1 MPNLV
6 GVGNSQISNNGMLGG
21 MAYQDANNL
30 VLDSVEPGNISKI
43 KSEVR
48 DTATDIF
55 VYDTRKD
62 SDGGAWRKRTK
73 NTSWYN
79 ETLGTATRGNRKEFP
94 AVAIIVI
101 TNDTSG
107 ALTIYDGDDP
117 NMPMWMIFERDNSQD
132 PYLDGTTPGAN
143 HIGNYEPYHL
153 CALNGEIYV
162 ATQRSAGHLNSLNA
176 GLRQFR
182 FIHDDCIART
192 SGGAAWKFNT
202 QIAERQ
208 TVSMDYYRIYGPNRQ
223 W

>member
-73 NTSWYN
+73 NASWYN
-79 ETLGTATRGNRKEFP
+79 ETLGTAIRGNRKEFP

-101 TNDTSG
+101 TNDTTG

-117 NMPMWMIFERDNSQD
+117 NMPMWMRFDE
-132 PYLDGTTPGAN
+132 GAGHN
-143 HIGNYEPYHL
+143 LWQGSDRSSVT
-153 CALNGEIYV
+153 ALNGIIV
-162 ATQRSAGHLNSLNA
+162 VGQT
-176 GLRQFR
+176 
-182 FIHDDCIART
+182 T
-192 SGGAAWKFNT
+192 
-202 QIAERQ
+202 
-208 TVSMDYYRIYGPNRQ
+208 TVSLPAGSPASSETLRVNVSV
-223 W
+223 